1 MISQP
6 TERLVGFA
14 QIALSVIFVAG
25 YFLTVGLFILGYV
38 RTPAAWEEMLKMLLG
53 LLTAG
58 VLLILQ
64 FWFSRGRPQGQQ
76 E

>member
-1 MISQP
+1 MIASQP

-38 RTPAAWEEMLKMLLG
+38 RTPPAWEEILKTLLG

-64 FWFSRGRPQGQQ
+64 FWFSRSRPVGQQ
-76 E
+76 

>member
-64 FWFSRGRPQGQQ
+64 FWFSRARPQGEAQ
-76 E
+76 